1 MTLKSYI
8 RSIDGFVHRCG
19 ICSKRVSIREGTFFA
34 MSHLSLTQIL
44 YICNYWVLKQPVRA
58 AAAETENSLVS
69 TVQWYQYCR
78 DIESWKIEKITS
90 LLGGE
95 DVIMHLDETVMLKKK
110 YNRGRQRANNIWVIG
125 LYDTSLRKGFVE
137 RIGDR
142 KATTLIPIITRPIKR
157 GSIIH
162 TDEWKGYNSPSSL
175 GYSHHR
181 VNHSNDFVDP
191 VAGTHTNSIEG
202 FWGRLKN
209 LGKVEITEEGIKLL
223 GKLTKSLNSAN
234 TTNGGCPIAESP
246 MKENISTPH
255 DGKSNTSK
263 KRKRVA
269 TPSPERV
276 KQPSRTSLKGT
287 KHNCE
292 GDEHSSQSG
301 ITVGTS
307 SSVHIP
313 PFHTEQPITSVK
325 QPTSVRFLDAFE
337 YGEEWLP
344 GLLKPTNLKNFISC
358 LWPINFTN

>member
-1 MTLKSYI
+1 
-8 RSIDGFVHRCG
+8 
-19 ICSKRVSIREGTFFA
+19 

-142 KATTLIPIITRPIKR
+142 KATTLIPIITRLVKR

-209 LGKVEITEEGIKLL
+209 RVRAINGSRKDLIYSHLDEYIYTYIYRVWCDFSIDSPLL
-223 GKLTKSLNSAN
+223 NWEMFLS
-234 TTNGGCPIAESP
+234 
-246 MKENISTPH
+246 H
-255 DGKSNTSK
+255 V
-263 KRKRVA
+263 R
-269 TPSPERV
+269 ERY
-276 KQPSRTSLKGT
+276 PL
-287 KHNCE
+287 
-292 GDEHSSQSG
+292 
-301 ITVGTS
+301 
-307 SSVHIP
+307 
-313 PFHTEQPITSVK
+313 
-325 QPTSVRFLDAFE
+325 
-337 YGEEWLP
+337 
-344 GLLKPTNLKNFISC
+344 
-358 LWPINFTN
+358 

>member
-1 MTLKSYI
+1 
-8 RSIDGFVHRCG
+8 
-19 ICSKRVSIREGTFFA
+19 
-34 MSHLSLTQIL
+34 
-44 YICNYWVLKQPVRA
+44 
-58 AAAETENSLVS
+58 
-69 TVQWYQYCR
+69 
-78 DIESWKIEKITS
+78 
-90 LLGGE
+90 
-95 DVIMHLDETVMLKKK
+95 
-110 YNRGRQRANNIWVIG
+110 
-125 LYDTSLRKGFVE
+125 
-137 RIGDR
+137 
-142 KATTLIPIITRPIKR
+142 
-157 GSIIH
+157 
-162 TDEWKGYNSPSSL
+162 
-175 GYSHHR
+175 
-181 VNHSNDFVDP
+181 
-191 VAGTHTNSIEG
+191 
-202 FWGRLKN
+202 
-209 LGKVEITEEGIKLL
+209 
-223 GKLTKSLNSAN
+223 
-234 TTNGGCPIAESP
+234 